1 MKNFDNRADAEV
13 VGHVIVLGI
22 TILGVSMIAL
32 YGIPAISSLQDMAN
46 LKSTEQAF
54 TVLDSRASRS
64 ALGEAPRQITDI
76 ALGGGYISTIPNSSS
91 NPSYILIE
99 INSTPTIPSI
109 YIPMGKIVYKL
120 GEREVAYEG
129 GGVWSKYPS
138 ASIMLSP
145 PEFHYNG
152 ETLTLPVVNITGNYS
167 MGGKGT
173 AALNIEKKGKP
184 RVIYPNT
191 TLNPNFTNP
200 IPENATYVNI
210 TINSTYYDGWASYFR
225 SIPLTN
231 IYTDA
236 NEKKVTVKLQTP
248 LKSTSF
254 SYGALASDEIV
265 LKNTAKVDSY
275 NSSGGQNYSQ
285 TKSGNGSIRANN
297 KVKLDNP
304 QVNVSG
310 NVMSGG
316 NVEGRGTVTKDA
328 YGSPI
333 SGTLNVKGTKYPAV
347 EKISVPSAT
356 ETVNDMI
363 NQTKAD
369 LPNEDLNDCL
379 KDSDS
384 NKTLDDSSGGFS
396 GGTCTLLAGNYYLT
410 KINLGNNSKSLI
422 FNTTSGPI
430 NIAVDSD
437 DIKIDTDAYI
447 NVTGSNPV
455 KLYLGLNS
463 GAEIEIKK
471 AKINRNT
478 SDNSTLFQIT
488 ASRGKEI
495 KFKGAIFTGSLYAPD
510 AKIMIETTTQ
520 VYGAMVGKKFEVE
533 QSEYIHFDEAQKTVS
548 TGLGEGTTI
557 MYLYIT
563 RNDLGVSIS

>member
-1 MKNFDNRADAEV
+1 MKNFDNRAETEI

-22 TILGVSMIAL
+22 TILGVSMITL

-46 LKSTEQAF
+46 LKNTEQAF

-91 NPSYILIE
+91 DPSYILIE
-99 INSTPTIPSI
+99 IRNSSGLISSI
-109 YIPMGKIVYKL
+109 SIPMGKIVYKL

-138 ASIMLSP
+138 ASVMLSP

-152 ETLTLPVVNITGNYS
+152 ETLTLPVVNITGSYS

-173 AALNIEKKGKP
+173 AALNIQKKGNP
-184 RVIYPNT
+184 QLLYPNASYM
-191 TLNPNFTNP
+191 NP
-200 IPENATYVNI
+200 IPETATYVNV
-210 TINSTYYDGWASYFR
+210 TINSTYYDAWGSYFR
-225 SIPLTN
+225 SIPLTD
-231 IYTDA
+231 IYSDDTK
-236 NEKKVTVKLQTP
+236 KKVTVKLQNP
-248 LKSTSF
+248 PKSTSF
-254 SYGALASDEIV
+254 LYGALASEEIV

-275 NSSGGQNYSQ
+275 NSSGGNYSQ

-297 KVKLDNP
+297 KVELKNP
-304 QVNVSG
+304 GVIVNGSVL
-310 NVMSGG
+310 SGG
-316 NVEGRGTVTKDA
+316 NVQGKGTITKDA

-347 EKISVPSAT
+347 EKISVPGT
-356 ETVNDMI
+356 TQQVNDKI
-363 NQTKAD
+363 NETKASND
-369 LPNEDLNDCL
+369 NLNPSSGGCL
-379 KDSDS
+379 SGS
-384 NKTLDDSSGGFS
+384 GNKTLSDSWGGS
-396 GGTCTLLAGNYYLT
+396 CTISRGPTGNYYLT
-410 KINLGNNSKSLI
+410 KIELDNGKNLI
-422 FNTTSGPI
+422 FDTTSGPI

-437 DIKIDTDAYI
+437 DIDIDTSAYI
-447 NVTGSNPV
+447 NVSGSNPV
-455 KLYLGLNS
+455 KLYFDLNS
-463 GAEIEIKK
+463 GTEIEIKK

-478 SDNSTLFQIT
+478 NDNSILFQIT

-495 KFKGAIFTGSLYAPD
+495 KFKDAEFCGSVYAPD
-510 AKIMIETTTQ
+510 AIIKIETSTK